1 MMVHLNYLAGFA
13 CLACQSTG
21 QEVATDPGVA
31 GPPLEIVH
39 LYYDQ
44 WPTGI
49 AVSSTGRLFSNYPPG
64 LDPNNTNDGSNG
76 KYTVA
81 ELFSNNTERP
91 YPSAEYN
98 NPPGGAINYT
108 TTPPS
113 GANYQDHLIGV
124 QSVVID
130 PLDRLWILDTGRALT
145 SDGTLV
151 PASVGGPKLI
161 GVDLITDTI
170 IQTIV
175 FPPDVA
181 TPFSYLNDVRFDLRG
196 NLSGASSG
204 TGVAY
209 ITDSSNEGRNGI
221 IIVDLGSGESWRH
234 LDGLPAVRA
243 EGQFVAHVWGE
254 PLYGLPQGEDGPV
267 GYAPV
272 GSDGITL
279 SADGEELFWSQVAGR
294 YLHSVPTER
303 LRARGRSSEV
313 LAQASVA
320 NRGQKGVSDGFE
332 SDTNNIV
339 YVGNME
345 QNAVNWYSPANGTT
359 GVFVRDPRI
368 NWVDTFATGED
379 GYLYFTVNQLNRAPS
394 FYPGTDRRVLPYVL
408 FRTKL
413 PDGGSKILLR

>member
-1 MMVHLNYLAGFA
+1 M
-13 CLACQSTG
+13 
-21 QEVATDPGVA
+21 
-31 GPPLEIVH
+31 
-39 LYYDQ
+39 
-44 WPTGI
+44 
-49 AVSSTGRLFSNYPPG
+49 
-64 LDPNNTNDGSNG
+64 
-76 KYTVA
+76 
-81 ELFSNNTERP
+81 
-91 YPSAEYN
+91 
-98 NPPGGAINYT
+98 
-108 TTPPS
+108 
-113 GANYQDHLIGV
+113 
-124 QSVVID
+124 ID

-161 GVDLITDTI
+161 GVDLTTDTI

-204 TGVAY
+204 PGVAY

-303 LRARGRSSEV
+303 LRARSRSSEV
-313 LAQASVA
+313 LAQAGVA
-320 NRGQKGVSDGFE
+320 NHGQKGVSDGFE

-368 NWVDTFATGED
+368 NWVDTCKFRNHPFFCLPHVHIA
-379 GYLYFTVNQLNRAPS
+379 LNLLLTVLS
-394 FYPGTDRRVLPYVL
+394 
-408 FRTKL
+408 
-413 PDGGSKILLR
+413 LL